1 MVLNSLLEPTLNFN
15 IPSLQDALSLECCI
29 YHPKLN
35 HLGSTAQNSSSWKS
49 RAVIV
54 AHPYAILGG
63 CKDDHVVGLIASTC
77 LSEGFTVGTFNFRGA
92 GGSEG
97 CTSWQSKSEQKDY
110 QSFVGFMAYYLHYLN
125 TLLLPIDPLLDGPL
139 KSDMDYSSHP
149 QSLDISK
156 LNHPHVIKPASAPRL
171 KLLDGESYPRMR
183 LILAGYSYGALVT
196 MSIPARIQTI
206 LSPFQNPPVD
216 SIYARIRQKAKDL
229 ASQQSHIIFLQFQNL
244 SHSHESS
251 LLFSSDYQG
260 KRPKSKIGAPN
271 EARLETRMHPQ
282 DGRVEKN
289 FNEIRLTF
297 RSRSSSSLEFKTSGY
312 ANPPDRQRS
321 SFSTCN
327 SLVDNITN
335 LRVKRQPIEMVGD
348 DISIA
353 YLLVSPL
360 QGILCDLLT
369 LWTYRSWRER
379 NVLTELDLKLQ
390 TNPTLAIYGDSDVFV
405 SVKSL
410 RNWAKKLQTCEGE
423 ETSQFQQSEIAGAG
437 HFWHDS
443 QSVERL
449 RVEIRKFICE
459 L

>member
-1 MVLNSLLEPTLNFN
+1 MVLSPLPEPTLNFI

-29 YHPKLN
+29 YHPKLY
-35 HLGSTAQNSSSWKS
+35 HLGSTAQKSSPWRS

-54 AHPYAILGG
+54 AHPYAMLGG
-63 CKDDHVVGLIASTC
+63 CMDDHVVGLIASTC
-77 LSEGFTVGTFNFRGA
+77 LSEGFIVGTFNFRGA

-110 QSFVGFMAYYLHYLN
+110 QSFVGFMVYYLYYLN
-125 TLLLPIDPLLDGPL
+125 TLLPPIDPLLNGSL
-139 KSDMDYSSHP
+139 ESDIDYSSHLK
-149 QSLDISK
+149 SLGCNK
-156 LNHPHVIKPASAPRL
+156 PYHPLDFKSASTPRL
-171 KLLDGESYPRMR
+171 ESLDGESYPRMQ

-196 MSIPARIQTI
+196 MSIPAQIQTI
-206 LSPFQNPPVD
+206 LSPFREPPGD

-229 ASQQSHIIFLQFQNL
+229 ATQQSHIISLNFQNL
-244 SHSHESS
+244 SHLHENSPT
-251 LLFSSDYQG
+251 YQSEYQEQ
-260 KRPKSKIGAPN
+260 RPKSKIWAPN
-271 EARLETRMHPQ
+271 EAPSETSLHPK
-282 DGRVEKN
+282 DEHVERDC
-289 FNEIRLTF
+289 NEIRLTF
-297 RSRSSSSLEFKTSGY
+297 RSRSSSLEFKTSGY
-312 ANPPDRQRS
+312 ASLPGRKKS
-321 SFSTCN
+321 SFSSCY
-327 SLVDNITN
+327 SLVDNLTN
-335 LRVKRQPIEMVGD
+335 LRVKRQPIETVED

-360 QGILCDLLT
+360 QGIICDLLT

-410 RNWAKKLQTCEGE
+410 RNWTKKLVNCEGE
-423 ETSQFQQSEIAGAG
+423 EASQFRYSEIAGAG

-443 QSVERL
+443 QSAESL
-449 RVEIRKFICE
+449 HVEIRRFICE